1 LLDELKAKVQGE
13 VAKEEMMMEE
23 YTKWC
28 DAEENTKTDAITSAT
43 RTIKDLSATIEEAT
57 GKISTL
63 SAEVDELA
71 AKISTGEA
79 DLASATS
86 IREEEKSAFDANEKE
101 LLDTSDSLER
111 ALVVIKRGQT
121 GFLQTKDGAEVM
133 KRLAAGLKPIVDASW
148 ITSAEKAKVQAL
160 LQSQSDD
167 DDLSLKDGDGEA
179 PGIVETLTD
188 LRDKAKE
195 SLSKARRAEMEQ
207 AHQYELLKQ
216 SIEME
221 LGTMKDRM
229 SAAVSERS
237 GTEEVMHA
245 ASADLE
251 ETKKSKAT
259 DEAYLEDLKVDCA
272 TKAKEWDA
280 RQKTVTEELGAI
292 AKAKEILSEG
302 VKVFL
307 QERSSNDA
315 TKRDE
320 VTKILRNLAKNSH
333 EFAFSQLASEAQS
346 DAFAKIRGMIEGMI
360 DRLMKEAAEEADA
373 KAFCDVEM
381 DKSRTKQRELSSKV
395 DMHAVRIEK
404 SESGIAKL
412 KSAIQTLQVEIAA
425 IDSGTKEATELRT
438 NQKAEFDETS
448 AEYKQSA
455 DAVAN
460 AIQVLQSYYSQG
472 SFVQRDAP
480 EFGGAKS
487 DIGATIISM
496 LEVAESEFTELLA
509 EATAAENQAVAAFD
523 KLASKNKLA
532 RTAKTEEI
540 KGKESEVKSLE
551 MSLLNYKEDKEA
563 TGKELDAVLKYL
575 DKLKPQCETK
585 VVSYAERVAKR
596 EQEIAG
602 LKEALTILEAA

>member
-1 LLDELKAKVQGE
+1 
-13 VAKEEMMMEE
+13 MEE

-207 AHQYELLKQ
+207 AHQYEMLKQ
-216 SIEME
+216 SIDME
-221 LGTMKDRM
+221 LGNMKDRM
-229 SAAVSERS
+229 SAATTERS
-237 GTEEVMHA
+237 STEETMHA

-259 DEAYLEDLKVDCA
+259 DAAYLADLKVDCA
-272 TKAKEWDA
+272 TKEKEWDE
-280 RQKTVTEELGAI
+280 RQKTVAEELGAI

-307 QERSSNDA
+307 QERSSNDEA
-315 TKRDE
+315 KRQQ
-320 VTKILRNLAKNSH
+320 VTKIFRDLAKSSH
-333 EFAFSQLASEAQS
+333 EFAFSQLASAAQS
-346 DAFAKIRGMIEGMI
+346 DQFAKIKGLIEGMI
-360 DRLMKEAAEEADA
+360 DRLMKEAAEESDA
-373 KAFCDVEM
+373 KAFCDTETE
-381 DKSRTKQRELSSKV
+381 KSRTKQSELSAKV
-395 DMHAVRIEK
+395 DMHSVRIEK

-412 KSAIQTLQVEIAA
+412 KSAIKTLQVEIAA
-425 IDSGTKEATELRT
+425 IDAGTKEATDLRT
-438 NQKAEFDETS
+438 KQKTEFDETS

-460 AIQVLQSYYSQG
+460 AIQALQSYYSQG
-472 SFVQRDAP
+472 SFVQQAP
-480 EFGGAKS
+480 ELGGAKS